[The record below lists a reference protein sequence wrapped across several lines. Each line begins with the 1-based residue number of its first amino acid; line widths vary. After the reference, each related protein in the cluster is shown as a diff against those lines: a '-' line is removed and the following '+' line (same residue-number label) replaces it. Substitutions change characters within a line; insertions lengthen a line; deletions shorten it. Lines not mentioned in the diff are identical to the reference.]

1 MSLSTLSYVFQGQE
15 KLVTL
20 PPHSIW
26 RRKSQQNAIICK
38 NTLLRVDYPSISCHR
53 YFLLKLQ
60 AVKSS
65 IRKSS
70 SLIQNPC
77 EMMAESCV
85 ISSSTHTHSTSG
97 AWQMHCTQHRAVCT
111 PSHAVHIQLG
121 DISME
126 NIIIIIIWMLKLF
139 PSLLVLGF
147 FSKYLKGFSSE
158 EWNSWATNSRPG
170 SPSFPTSRFPP
181 LSASRGSEKLP
192 INWENVHNS
201 SGNCYSWPKEISSR
215 SFSCAE

>member
-97 AWQMHCTQHRAVCT
+97 AWQMHCTQHRAVYTQPCCT
-111 PSHAVHIQLG
+111 HSIRRYFHGKHYHYH
-121 DISME
+121 
-126 NIIIIIIWMLKLF
+126 
-139 PSLLVLGF
+139 
-147 FSKYLKGFSSE
+147 YLDAETLPFSSGFGVFFKV
-158 EWNSWATNSRPG
+158 P
-170 SPSFPTSRFPP
+170 
-181 LSASRGSEKLP
+181 
-192 INWENVHNS
+192 
-201 SGNCYSWPKEISSR
+201 
-215 SFSCAE
+215 